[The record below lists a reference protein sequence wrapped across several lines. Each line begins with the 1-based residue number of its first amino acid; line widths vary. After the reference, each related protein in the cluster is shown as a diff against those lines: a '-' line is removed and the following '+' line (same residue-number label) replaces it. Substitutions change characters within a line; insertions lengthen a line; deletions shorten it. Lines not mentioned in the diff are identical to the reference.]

1 MFRSFSFEQCPKPL
15 PLSLPLK
22 HISTKKFRQKNFFWR
37 KFFTLPLHLQTS
49 SPQYRPAFYRPSKS
63 NPFSGGFHSD
73 ISASHSTSS
82 SGKSVKRSPGKNKE
96 QQNEYTVPLKKS
108 PQAMRRLR
116 RFGGD
121 GGIWTPARLAAP
133 TGFRI
138 RTLQP
143 LGYISSSYAIMP
155 QDCAHCKEKAQARRI
170 E

>member
-1 MFRSFSFEQCPKPL
+1 ML
-15 PLSLPLK
+15 
-22 HISTKKFRQKNFFWR
+22 KKFWFGVVSKTTTPKFTPKAHFHKNSAR
-37 KFFTLPLHLQTS
+37 KIFSDGIFLCLLFTLLMHLQTS

-73 ISASHSTSS
+73 ISASHTISS

-138 RTLQP
+138 ITPAWMMTVNQGR
-143 LGYISSSYAIMP
+143 
-155 QDCAHCKEKAQARRI
+155 
-170 E
+170 

>member
-1 MFRSFSFEQCPKPL
+1 ML
-15 PLSLPLK
+15 
-22 HISTKKFRQKNFFWR
+22 KKFWFRVVSKTTTPKFTPKAHFYKKIPSENFFWR

-73 ISASHSTSS
+73 ISASHTISS

-138 RTLQP
+138 ITPTWMMTVNQGR
-143 LGYISSSYAIMP
+143 
-155 QDCAHCKEKAQARRI
+155 
-170 E
+170 